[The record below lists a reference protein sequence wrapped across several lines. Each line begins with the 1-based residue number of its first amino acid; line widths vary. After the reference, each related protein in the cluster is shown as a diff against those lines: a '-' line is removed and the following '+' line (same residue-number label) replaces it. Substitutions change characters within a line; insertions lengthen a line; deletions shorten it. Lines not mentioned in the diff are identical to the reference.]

1 MGMRAITGPLPNT
14 LSRQSMGSTSLDV
27 IPIKTIPSFGNGQE
41 SPRTLSIWM
50 VEALLIKCSMQFEI
64 ERDLKR
70 LIFNSDLRGLKVHGL
85 EYVSGKDGVLIY
97 DKTKDLRADEVELQ
111 MSTNTSTLIPALRI
125 LGISYNSYF
134 DERPVVESQNNISF
148 YWNPSRLAAF
158 YNQFSTDELEYQ
170 ARETVIRQAVDF
182 LWSNTD
188 SLPLQEELLARV
200 LEPCK
205 LLGFYQ
211 GFPIFDS
218 SVGFAKLQSRLGIH
232 IDPEEIM
239 VSTPLDQCEPDVYEL
254 AELLSKQTGLGYSKK
269 KNRVNFPKDPK
280 LLTLLGVKE

>member
-1 MGMRAITGPLPNT
+1 LTAQEIVNN
-14 LSRQSMGSTSLDV
+14 S
-27 IPIKTIPSFGNGQE
+27 IKIGAQ
-41 SPRTLSIWM
+41 TLSIWM
-50 VEALLIKCSMQFEI
+50 FEALLIKWGMRFEI
-64 ERDLKR
+64 ERSSKH
-70 LIFNSDLRGLKVHGL
+70 LIFNSDLRGLKVKGL

-97 DKTKDLRADEVELQ
+97 DKTRDLQADKVELQ

-125 LGISYNSYF
+125 LGLPYNSYF
-134 DERPVVESQNNISF
+134 DERPVVESQNNITF

-170 ARETVIRQAVDF
+170 DREPVIRGAVDF

-188 SLPLQEELLARV
+188 SLPLGEELLARL

-218 SVGFAKLQSRLGIH
+218 SVGLAKLQSRLGIH
-232 IDPEEIM
+232 IGTEEVM
-239 VSTPLDQCEPDVYEL
+239 VSTPLDQYESDVYEQ
-254 AELLSKQTGLGYSKK
+254 AELLSKETGLSYSKK
-269 KNRVNFPKDPK
+269 KNRVIFSRDPG
-280 LLTLLGVKE
+280 LLKLLGVKE